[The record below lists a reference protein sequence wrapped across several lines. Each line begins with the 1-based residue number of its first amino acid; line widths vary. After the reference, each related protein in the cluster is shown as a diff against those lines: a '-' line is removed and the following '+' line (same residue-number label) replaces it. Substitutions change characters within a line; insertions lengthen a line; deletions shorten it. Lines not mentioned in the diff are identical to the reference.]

1 MVNDI
6 QSSDSKFA
14 QTRRKRFSIRCSS
27 PLGAIILAAALL
39 QGCASLE
46 SSNPQTADTS
56 VIEDKASAADKTEEL
71 PHKPFQAETF
81 YALLVAEMAGSRERY
96 DIALGN
102 YVQQAHK
109 TRDPGVAAR
118 ATRIARYL
126 NARQAALNT
135 SLLWSEVSPE
145 DLEARFIA
153 ASELTQAG
161 RLLEAVEHSNV
172 LLERN
177 STPIYQSI
185 AARAAKATDTQREQL
200 LDQYQA
206 LLTEHPENTELLVGT
221 GLLLQQVQRPEDAL
235 VMAQRAVSV
244 KEDLIPAVILEA
256 KLLSQLKRPEEALKR
271 LAELL
276 NRNPENKR
284 LRLQYARLLAGID
297 LPKAKI
303 EFEQLVEQSPKD
315 PELLFSLA
323 LIYNELEEF
332 DSAEES
338 FLKLTEF
345 DKRRSSAHYYLG
357 RISEKRQHWEEALKH
372 YIKVEPG
379 PDFMPALLQ
388 TTDLLVRGNQTQA
401 AHKRLS
407 AARDRFPSQAERFYL
422 LEAEVLSKHALY
434 TDAQIILTDGLEQ
447 FPASIQL
454 LYSRAMVN
462 EQLDRIGGL
471 ERDLRTILTYDPNN
485 ATALNALGYTL
496 ADRTDRYDEA
506 LELISQALQLKPDDP
521 AIIDSMGWVQYRL
534 GNYEEAVLRLRE
546 AMKAFPDHEIA
557 AHLGEVLWVSGDK
570 RAAEEAWQEGLKL
583 TPNSRIIPSVI
594 DRLNPKTESEAA
606 AP

>member
-1 MVNDI
+1 M
-6 QSSDSKFA
+6 SSDTPQSTIA
-14 QTRRKRFSIRCSS
+14 TADTDS
-27 PLGAIILAAALL
+27 PLRAPSRLGLSTLMCAALLL
-39 QGCASLE
+39 QGCVTTQPGVSKF
-46 SSNPQTADTS
+46 PQDDPIVAETS
-56 VIEDKASAADKTEEL
+56 TEEQEPEL
-71 PHKPFQAETF
+71 PHKPFEAETF

-135 SLLWSEVSPE
+135 SLLWTEIAPE

-153 ASELTQAG
+153 ASELTQSG
-161 RLLEAVEHSNV
+161 RLLEAVQHSNV
-172 LLERN
+172 LLENN

-185 AARAAKATDTQREQL
+185 AARAAKTTDTQREQL
-200 LDQYQA
+200 LSQYQQ
-206 LLTEHPENTELLVGT
+206 LLQNHPQNTELLVGT
-221 GLLLQQVQRPEDAL
+221 GLLLQQQKQPEDAL
-235 VMAQRAVSV
+235 EMARRAIQA
-244 KEDLIPAVILEA
+244 KEDLIPAIILEA
-256 KLLSQLKRPEEALKR
+256 KLLSQLERPEEALKR
-271 LAELL
+271 LSEIL

-284 LRLQYARLLAGID
+284 LRLQYARLMASID
-297 LPKAKI
+297 LSKAQTQ
-303 EFEQLVEQSPKD
+303 FELLVKQSPQD

-323 LIYNELEEF
+323 LINNELG
-332 DSAEES
+332 DYDAAEAN
-338 FLKLTEF
+338 FIRLTNF

-357 RISEKRQHWEEALKH
+357 RISEKRSLWEQALKH
-372 YIKVEPG
+372 YIQVEPG

-388 TTDLLVRGNQTQA
+388 TTDILVRGSQAEA

-407 AARDRFPSQAERFYL
+407 AARERFPSQAERFYA
-422 LEAEVLSKHALY
+422 LEAEVLSKHMHL
-434 TDAQIILTDGLEQ
+434 QESQNVLTEGLEQ
-447 FPASIQL
+447 FPGSVQL

-462 EQLDRIGGL
+462 EQLDLL
-471 ERDLRTILTYDPNN
+471 EALETDLRTILKYDPNN

-496 ADRTDRYDEA
+496 ADRTNRYDEA
-506 LELISQALQLKPDDP
+506 LQLISQALQLKPDDP

-557 AHLGEVLWVSGDK
+557 AHLGEVLWVSGERD
-570 RAAEEAWQEGLKL
+570 EAQKVWQEGLKL
-583 TPNSRIIPSVI
+583 SPDSRIIPAVI
-594 DRLNPKTESEAA
+594 DRLTPTTEVQPSE
-606 AP
+606 P